1 MQDEIKLV
9 GTPTFTL
16 TDKDGNVKNKFTI
29 SNLVV
34 TTGKNLFAAIIGGS
48 STALPSHMAVGTGAT
63 PTQSTQTE
71 LGTPAGSR
79 VVLGSTSVSLNTV
92 SYQAVFGPGVGTGVL
107 TEAGIFNALTA
118 GTMICR
124 TVFPLFTKEAS
135 DALTINW
142 DITIN

>member
-29 SNLVV
+29 PNLVV

-48 STALPSHMAVGTGAT
+48 STALPSHMAVGTGST
-63 PTQSTQTE
+63 PAQSTQTA
-71 LGTPAGSR
+71 LGTPAGAR
-79 VVLGSTSVSLNTV
+79 VVLGSTAVSLNTV
-92 SYQAVFGPGVGTGVL
+92 SYQAVFGPGVGTGAL

-135 DALTINW
+135 DTLTINW